1 MPRPTN
7 KEQLLVA
14 AQTERAALEKLVDAR
29 TPAEMIA
36 PSRAT
41 RWSIKDVLAHL
52 FEWEQ
57 MCLGWYAAGLRGKT
71 PAVPAEGFNW
81 GQLPALNQ
89 RIYEKYRD
97 VPLEKILKQSR
108 ASYRQILRTLQG
120 ISEADLFT
128 PGRYVWTRKNTLAAY
143 FTSATGSHY
152 VWARKEV
159 RKCLKKRS
167 ADHVLVREGF
177 AR

>member
-7 KEQLLVA
+7 KEQMFVA
-14 AQTERAALEKLVDAR
+14 AQTERAALEKLLDALS
-29 TPAEMIA
+29 PEEMSA

-41 RWSIKDVLAHL
+41 QWSIKDVLAHL
-52 FEWEQ
+52 LEWEQ

-81 GQLPALNQ
+81 GQLPALNAQ
-89 RIYEKYRD
+89 IYEKYRD
-97 VPLEKILKQSR
+97 VPLAQILKQSR
-108 ASYRQILRTLQG
+108 ASYRQILKTMQG

-128 PGRYVWTRKNTLAAY
+128 PGRYAWTRKNTLAAY
-143 FTSATGSHY
+143 FTSATSSHY

-159 RKCLKKRS
+159 RQRLKK
-167 ADHVLVREGF
+167 
-177 AR
+177 